1 MVPSVL
7 ESMHFWSTGNIQFND
22 QSHFRF
28 IAVSDISLFDLMFSR
43 KLVLSDI
50 RIPEVLSL
58 SSVLNM
64 AKKAA
69 KAAAA
74 APKKAMKAM
83 KAKKA

>member
-1 MVPSVL
+1 
-7 ESMHFWSTGNIQFND
+7 MHFWSTANSQCND
-22 QSHFRF
+22 QTLLRF
-28 IAVSDISLFDLMFSR
+28 IADMPLCDFMVSR

>member
-28 IAVSDISLFDLMFSR
+28 IADISLFDLMFSR
-43 KLVLSDI
+43 KLVFSDI